1 MKNNRSARLEALLR
15 ERIVILDGAMGTMIQ
30 GYQLDEAGY
39 RGARF
44 RYFARDL
51 KGNNDLLTLTQP
63 QIIRE
68 IHAAYFAA
76 GADVIET
83 NTFNSTSIA
92 QADYGL
98 GHLVH
103 ELNVEAAP

>member
-1 MKNNRSARLEALLR
+1 MKNNRSAQLESLLR

-30 GYQLDEAGY
+30 GYKLDETGY

-44 RYFARDL
+44 HDFARDL

-63 QIIRE
+63 QIIRA

-92 QADYGL
+92 QADYAL
-98 GHLVH
+98 EH
-103 ELNVEAAP
+103 